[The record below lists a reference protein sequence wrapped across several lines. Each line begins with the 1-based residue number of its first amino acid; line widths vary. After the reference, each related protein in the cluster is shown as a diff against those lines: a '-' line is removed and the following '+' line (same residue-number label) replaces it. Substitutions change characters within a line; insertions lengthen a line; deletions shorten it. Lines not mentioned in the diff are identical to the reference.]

1 MESSGAGN
9 GPKGMIRHRET
20 GQYYRG
26 EGEWTVDPREAMQF
40 ENLSLVVTE
49 ARYHGLEGCAEF
61 VVELDGKI
69 GFRVLLPL

>member
-1 MESSGAGN
+1 
-9 GPKGMIRHRET
+9 MIRHRET
-20 GQYYRG
+20 GEYYRG
-26 EGEWTVDPREAMQF
+26 EGKWTSDPREAVQF

-49 ARYHGLEGCAEF
+49 AQRQGLEGCAEF